1 MASQSILQLLQALR
15 TSILNPEQGELSLQ
29 QNVVR
34 HTSNKLPIDAYNK
47 ILGPNMSLKEDLG
60 VYPKKHDLLKVST
73 KKRKLT
79 DDKSIFHGKVV
90 SHTFQ

>member
-34 HTSNKLPIDAYNK
+34 HTNNKLPIAAYNK
-47 ILGPNMSLKEDLG
+47 IIGPNM
-60 VYPKKHDLLKVST
+60 
-73 KKRKLT
+73 
-79 DDKSIFHGKVV
+79 
-90 SHTFQ
+90 